1 MMARKTPFGL
11 CSECRHGRKVG
22 NRQGSTFLLCRRSA
36 ADPNYPKY
44 PHVPVTRCPGYEAGP
59 ESPDPRQDPRVSL
72 GEDERMA
79 MTEMCEWYVRT
90 DHDTGELT
98 DQGRL
103 FESIIQ
109 AIIDADLAQ

>member
-1 MMARKTPFGL
+1 MEVRMTEEMVGALRGTPEMPDNL
-11 CSECRHGRKVG
+11 LACLENSAAEED
-22 NRQGSTFLLCRRSA
+22 TFL
-36 ADPNYPKY
+36 
-44 PHVPVTRCPGYEAGP
+44 
-59 ESPDPRQDPRVSL
+59 VSL

-90 DHDTGELT
+90 DHATGELT
-98 DQGRL
+98 EQGRL

>member
-1 MMARKTPFGL
+1 MEVPMTEEMVEALKGTPEIPDGL
-11 CSECRHGRKVG
+11 LACLKNAEAEKEK
-22 NRQGSTFLLCRRSA
+22 FL
-36 ADPNYPKY
+36 
-44 PHVPVTRCPGYEAGP
+44 VP
-59 ESPDPRQDPRVSL
+59 L

-90 DHDTGELT
+90 DPDTGELT
-98 DQGRL
+98 EQGRL